1 MIALDQLTKRRAE
14 LDEALHNAR
23 RTFDQIDGRIQEID
37 AMISFCKNSSV
48 PAQTGIENS
57 DVVYLGEG
65 DDRTIT
71 TP

>member
-1 MIALDQLTKRRAE
+1 MITIDKLTERKSELIEARFNAQRLFNQL
-14 LDEALHNAR
+14 
-23 RTFDQIDGRIQEID
+23 DGRIQEID
-37 AMISFCKNSSV
+37 AMIDFCKNSSV

>member
-14 LDEALHNAR
+14 LDEALRNAR

-37 AMISFCKNSSV
+37 AMIDFCKNSSV
-48 PAQTGIENS
+48 PAQTGNDTYNVDLLDETTEKT
-57 DVVYLGEG
+57 V
-65 DDRTIT
+65 T

>member
-37 AMISFCKNSSV
+37 AMIDFCKNSSV